1 MNGSSQN
8 ISFTAR
14 GQSARQ
20 VLAANTIDD
29 LREDASLLAKQM
41 HALSLRIH
49 RLARIGEV
57 MAALFLVTLLLF
69 FVLHPFAV
77 LSIAG
82 ILLVIRAELQRK
94 CDSLREEHEALASLC
109 IKKLEGADNMQ
120 IWLDAVIRSN

>member
-41 HALSLRIH
+41 SDLSTRIH
-49 RLARIGEV
+49 RLAKTCELL
-57 MAALFLVTLLLF
+57 AALFLVTLLLF
-69 FVLHPFAV
+69 FLLHPFIV

-82 ILLVIRAELQRK
+82 ILLVIRAELRRK
-94 CDSLREEHEALASLC
+94 CDSLREEHETLASQC